1 MDFIIVLLLP
11 VIPKET
17 AWWRVQTVKSILKK
31 GNRRDR
37 RLLSRVTSLP
47 NSCSRE
53 YCTGF
58 SPAQLLMGHRLRST
72 LPSLFY
78 LLQPK
83 VVYPD
88 QVQRRDAESKSK
100 QASYFDGRH
109 GVRDLKELH
118 LQPGDHV
125 LVWDMQSRDWR
136 IPAILHQKVTQRS
149 HQVKL
154 RNGVILRR
162 NRHKLKF

>member
-1 MDFIIVLLLP
+1 
-11 VIPKET
+11 
-17 AWWRVQTVKSILKK
+17 
-31 GNRRDR
+31 
-37 RLLSRVTSLP
+37 
-47 NSCSRE
+47 
-53 YCTGF
+53 
-58 SPAQLLMGHRLRST
+58 MGRRLRST
-72 LPSLFY
+72 LPSLSS

-83 VVYPD
+83 VVHPD

-109 GVRDLKELH
+109 GVRDLKEL
-118 LQPGDHV
+118 QPGDHV

-149 HQVKL
+149 YQVKL

-162 NRHKLKF
+162 NRHQLKF